1 MYGVLEVVPV
11 VKVQVSVVQPA
22 VLIVWAVRQEVS
34 VEPSSALP
42 IWIVLIL
49 LFGVEVV
56 PPSFADKVRV
66 YCVFVARVVVVR
78 AYFAPSLAAAVVTTD
93 NELLPTYFWVVLW
106 DKVELPRAVQPVVLL
121 PSSMEPF
128 VTKFAAELVVR
139 SETGLVVSTLSSC
152 APPLF
157 WTWKAVVVLV
167 AVLTKVSLLT
177 TNVLSIETFCENL
190 AEP

>member
-1 MYGVLEVVPV
+1 
-11 VKVQVSVVQPA
+11 
-22 VLIVWAVRQEVS
+22 
-34 VEPSSALP
+34 
-42 IWIVLIL
+42 VLIL

-56 PPSFADKVRV
+56 PPSFADKVKT
-66 YCVFVARVVVVR
+66 YCVLVARVVVVR
-78 AYFAPSLAAAVVTTD
+78 AYLAPSLAAAVVTTEK
-93 NELLPTYFWVVLW
+93 ELLPTYFWVVLW
-106 DKVELPRAVQPVVLL
+106 DKVELPRAAQPVVLL

-167 AVLTKVSLLT
+167 EVLIAALPLTERLSLTRLHPCWKYEAPLTLSEPTTVVLPAVSAPPVPPSAQEFTIVTYK
-177 TNVLSIETFCENL
+177 IQ
-190 AEP
+190 